1 MVVIFEPDKVSA
13 LISLL
18 LLRLD
23 AGWGLHAPDQCRE
36 ALGELDAPIEVEHDW
51 HRFGLGGWAP
61 QQCQVDR

>member
-23 AGWGLHAPDQCRE
+23 AGWGLHASDQCRE